1 MDQAQIRPPSDWH
14 FKLRGARKQEGITQ
28 RQLASR
34 VGVPQ
39 AHISRIE
46 NGQVDPRLSS
56 AVRIAR
62 AVGFD
67 PMLIPR
73 RALPAVLA
81 VLRDFEGGAETRRRS
96 AIELLVG
103 DGDGD
108 DE

>member
-1 MDQAQIRPPSDWH
+1 MDQAQISPSDWH
-14 FKLRGARKQEGITQ
+14 STLRGARKREGITQ

-34 VGVPQ
+34 VGLPQ

-46 NGQVDPRLSS
+46 TGQVDPRLSN

-81 VLRDFEGGAETRRRS
+81 VLRDYKGGAGRRRPS

-108 DE
+108 NE

>member
-1 MDQAQIRPPSDWH
+1 MDQAQIGPSDWH
-14 FKLRGARKQEGITQ
+14 AALRGARKREGITQ

-34 VGVPQ
+34 VGLPQ

-46 NGQVDPRLSS
+46 HGKVDPRLSN

-67 PMLIPR
+67 PVLIPR

-81 VLRDFEGGAETRRRS
+81 VLRDHEGGAEGRRPS